1 MKPIRNNWLNLKDFE
16 KTFIYP
22 DFGTCT
28 AEMPQPVIIPSTQLK
43 VSISVANMVLN
54 PWELTKSKYPPIC
67 FAAFDDLRILYK
79 ADKFSIIKRAPKLTS
94 KSC

>member
-1 MKPIRNNWLNLKDFE
+1 MKSIRNNWLNLKDFE

-67 FAAFDDLRILYK
+67 FAAFDLRIKNLV
-79 ADKFSIIKRAPKLTS
+79 
-94 KSC
+94 